1 MKKLVALM
9 LVFGLASLAN
19 AMTLR
24 ISVNGDP
31 APPDSEIWLQPSETI
46 RLDIYSPDGYGAGSM
61 ADTYFALVVDPRYG
75 IITGGVV
82 TAAAPPD
89 SGIYGP
95 SVQTDV
101 PGWIA
106 LPDDGPYGS
115 ILNVAGTAVDPGTY
129 IDDFIFHC
137 EGILYETV
145 VSLYSSP
152 DFGASGT
159 TLEDQIIIHNIPEP
173 ATMALLSLG
182 GLFLLRR
189 RK

>member
-1 MKKLVALM
+1 MKKLLALM

-19 AMTLR
+19 AMTLQ
-24 ISVNGDP
+24 ISVNGQP
-31 APPDSEIWLQPSETI
+31 APPDTEIWLTPSETI
-46 RLDIYSPDGYGAGSM
+46 RLDIYSPDGYVSGD
-61 ADTYFALVVDPRYG
+61 DTYFALVVDPMYG
-75 IITGGVV
+75 TITGGAP

-115 ILNVAGTAVDPGTY
+115 ILNIAGTAVDPGTY

-137 EGILYETV
+137 EDILFDTV
-145 VSLYSSP
+145 ISLYSDP
-152 DFGASGT
+152 AFDPGTT